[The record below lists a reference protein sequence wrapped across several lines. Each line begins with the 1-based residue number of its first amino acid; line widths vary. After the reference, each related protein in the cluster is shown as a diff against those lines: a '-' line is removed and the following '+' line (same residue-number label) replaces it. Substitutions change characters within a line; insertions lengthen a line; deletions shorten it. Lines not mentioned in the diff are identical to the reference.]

1 MQFSLFPNDL
11 ARAICWTLIHSL
23 WQGMLL
29 AIVTGIVMLLTRR
42 SLPKKRYL
50 ILVSLF
56 LLFVITAAIT
66 FIRELNSVP
75 PAVQD
80 PAATEHF
87 VYQPHVSVQWQQP
100 AEAVPAEQ
108 APPLQ
113 RFMDYFNRNAA
124 MVVLVWFIIFSA
136 RLIQLGANL
145 VYVRR
150 LRSYKTKQ
158 ADERWILLLK
168 QLSERLHINSTIRLL
183 ESGILKVP
191 VTIGMLKPVILLPLG
206 MLSHLPPYEV
216 EAILLHELAHIRRR
230 DYFVNLL
237 QSFTETIFFFNP
249 ALLWLSAMIR
259 EEREHCC
266 DELAIS
272 ITHNKTHFINA
283 LISFQE
289 YHFAGQRYGMAFPG
303 QKNQLLNRVKRIV
316 YNKNKTLNTMEKSI
330 LTFALTAFLLFSFVN
345 AKKTTVPATIQD
357 AAAKISP
364 DRSINKQAAA
374 THHNPENT
382 ATQSLAATLSAD
394 TVIYDQDVHAR
405 EAVSAKTMVYDREVS
420 LGETAALSKLNRL
433 SSLNIPL
440 SPAVPLQAIDT
451 LPEHIDHFSATVNDD
466 GKTKT
471 EEFTARLKDGKEY
484 RIKKLNGELKEL
496 SVDGKQIPES
506 EFGNYK
512 QEISTIE
519 DMYARKRAEAKQR
532 REEAMVR
539 IKEAGKHRLEALT
552 RKREMLSE
560 KRVLEA
566 EKRKMEIKKRHMAEE
581 HVRMDSKH
589 ILEIKERQLRNDSVR
604 LRIQEKQLQ
613 LRKIQLDK
621 QREHLK
627 AIEKDSVRLA
637 DVVLE
642 KVQVRYL
649 EPVKEKDPDAVKLQ
663 KIHLKAVKDTLYK
676 PIKLKFKSAS
686 SEKPVQLVIPADQHG
701 GGKSP
706 VAA

>member
-29 AIVTGIVMLLTRR
+29 AIVTGMVMLLTRR
-42 SLPKKRYL
+42 SLPQKRYL

-75 PAVQD
+75 PATQGT
-80 PAATEHF
+80 AAGEHF
-87 VYQPHVSVQWQQP
+87 VYQPSVPVQWQQP
-100 AEAVPAEQ
+100 ADAAPAEHV
-108 APPLQ
+108 PPLQ

-136 RLIQLGANL
+136 RLIQLGASL
-145 VYVRR
+145 IYVRR

-158 ADERWILLLK
+158 ADERWVLLLK

-206 MLSHLPPYEV
+206 MLSHLPMHEM

-316 YNKNKTLNTMEKSI
+316 HNKNKTLNTMEKSI
-330 LTFALTAFLLFSFVN
+330 LTFALTAFLLFSFVS

-364 DRSINKQAAA
+364 DKSINTQAET
-374 THHNPENT
+374 THHNQKS
-382 ATQSLAATLSAD
+382 AAAQSQAETFSAD
-394 TVIYDQDVHAR
+394 TVIYNQEVHAK
-405 EAVSAKTMVYDREVS
+405 EAVSAEAVVYDRETP
-420 LGETAALSKLNRL
+420 LQETAALPKLNG
-433 SSLNIPL
+433 L
-440 SPAVPLQAIDT
+440 SPLTVTLSPVAPLQAMDT
-451 LPEHIDHFSATVNDD
+451 LPEHADHFSATVNDD

-471 EEFTARLKDGKEY
+471 EEFTTRLKDGKEY

-496 SVDGKQIPES
+496 SVDGKQIPAS

-519 DMYARKRAEAKQR
+519 DMYARKRAEARQR

-539 IKEAGKHRLEALT
+539 RKEADKRRVEVLASK
-552 RKREMLSE
+552 RKMLSE

-566 EKRKMEIKKRHMAEE
+566 EKRKTEIKKRHMLQERQ
-581 HVRMDSKH
+581 HGRMDSKRM
-589 ILEIKERQLRNDSVR
+589 LEIKERRLRNDSIH
-604 LRIQEKQLQ
+604 LRMQERQLE
-613 LRKIQLDK
+613 LRKKQLDK
-621 QREHLK
+621 QKEHLK

-637 DVVLE
+637 DVVLDKQVALKLE
-642 KVQVRYL
+642 KISL
-649 EPVKEKDPDAVKLQ
+649 KTNKDS
-663 KIHLKAVKDTLYK
+663 LYK
-676 PIKLKFKSAS
+676 PVKLKLKSAS
-686 SEKPVQLVIPADQHG
+686 SEKPIQPIIPAGQSR
-701 GGKSP
+701 GGKPP